1 MKKKIVKW
9 IVAVSTFALLT
20 GTLSACG
27 IAGDIINQLNNGTS
41 EPVSE
46 ASSTVITSE
55 ITSDEGWEKPS
66 VDVKEPEPVKSDDE
80 VTEEDYLAFF
90 EAGAPIYVEYEYP
103 QILEKGKSYTL
114 DEMVEYINKE
124 APENWAPAGVY
135 VMEVGR
141 AFIDCGND
149 GIPEMVIYVN
159 INNDEYYDELDEY
172 YVVKMKDGKLTVV
185 DNFSQQGRSMCE
197 VNKYG
202 IYHNFGSSGASLW
215 YDGYYRITPEGKH
228 EFIFD
233 IETMHEMEGPVIY
246 GHDLPS
252 DAEAPKGV
260 TDWAEEFGEYT
271 GYKYG
276 FMEYTDEMYDDVDAY
291 DEYKRSKVYIF
302 YDPDGKVCFP
312 SDKDE
317 KIYSDA
323 GIRITDEDNLKEF
336 IAERFHEVG
345 VTDEEM
351 QFDDGAEYAPSWVV
365 ERDYV
370 HTEGQGGEN

>member
-9 IVAVSTFALLT
+9 IAAVSTFTLLA

-27 IAGDIINQLNNGTS
+27 VAADIINQLNNGTS

-46 ASSTVITSE
+46 APSTVITSE
-55 ITSDEGWEKPS
+55 ITSDEGWEKPN
-66 VDVKEPEPVKSDDE
+66 VEVKTSEPVKSDDE

-103 QILEKGKSYTL
+103 QILEKGESYTL

-202 IYHNFGSSGASLW
+202 IYHNYGSSGASLW
-215 YDGYYRITPEGKH
+215 Y
-228 EFIFD
+228 
-233 IETMHEMEGPVIY
+233 
-246 GHDLPS
+246 
-252 DAEAPKGV
+252 V
-260 TDWAEEFGEYT
+260 TD
-271 GYKYG
+271 
-276 FMEYTDEMYDDVDAY
+276 
-291 DEYKRSKVYIF
+291 
-302 YDPDGKVCFP
+302 
-312 SDKDE
+312 
-317 KIYSDA
+317 
-323 GIRITDEDNLKEF
+323 ITALHRKESTNSF
-336 IAERFHEVG
+336 LI
-345 VTDEEM
+345 
-351 QFDDGAEYAPSWVV
+351 
-365 ERDYV
+365 
-370 HTEGQGGEN
+370 